1 MIVLEKSKDTEKEDF
16 NIILNDTKEKFLKD
30 FEKNYSEKFIE
41 EYNLKNFNLDL
52 YCANFVAGNVLFL
65 LSFTIYASSLPSISH
80 ISNINTA
87 ILIFLFIGATTS
99 HILPFFKS
107 IKKMLNRISMKNPKK
122 VEEMKTQIFYN
133 NIPDNYF
140 FKEFINEYGEK
151 SIKEI
156 LMDKENITYG
166 DIIKYVKD
174 SKTKDMKNE
183 SQQHRIQKVEDIVK
197 CISSLK

>member
-16 NIILNDTKEKFLKD
+16 DIILNDTKEKFVKD

-41 EYNLKNFNLDL
+41 EYNLKNFNSDH
-52 YCANFVAGNVLFL
+52 YCASFIAGNVLFL
-65 LSFTIYASSLPSISH
+65 LSFTIYASSFPSISH
-80 ISNINTA
+80 ISNINIA

-99 HILPFFKS
+99 HILPLFKS

-140 FKEFINEYGEK
+140 LKKFINEYGEK

-174 SKTKDMKNE
+174 SKAKDMKNE

-197 CISSLK
+197 CISALK